1 MAKPTSLSR
10 IGSKIKIN
18 IERVRDRIPSD
29 LIDQL
34 SQDPRGT
41 VIDYKMT
48 DGRGGIGVVLKMN
61 DGSKQ
66 WFFEDEIDL
75 LDENGNVIR
84 KIYDKQKNNSLLSN
98 ILTGLKYENKKN
110 VSDLLNP
117 INFFLWLVVSFKDI
131 F

>member
-1 MAKPTSLSR
+1 MAKPPSLSR

-18 IERVRDRIPSD
+18 IERVRDRIPSG

-66 WFFEDEIDL
+66 WFFEDEI
-75 LDENGNVIR
+75 
-84 KIYDKQKNNSLLSN
+84 S
-98 ILTGLKYENKKN
+98 
-110 VSDLLNP
+110 
-117 INFFLWLVVSFKDI
+117 
-131 F
+131 

>member
-1 MAKPTSLSR
+1 VPEINYFNSMAKPTSLSR

-66 WFFEDEIDL
+66 WFFEDEI
-75 LDENGNVIR
+75 
-84 KIYDKQKNNSLLSN
+84 S
-98 ILTGLKYENKKN
+98 
-110 VSDLLNP
+110 
-117 INFFLWLVVSFKDI
+117 
-131 F
+131 

>member
-1 MAKPTSLSR
+1 MPRIKNFNSMAKPTSLSR

-66 WFFEDEIDL
+66 WFFEDEI
-75 LDENGNVIR
+75 
-84 KIYDKQKNNSLLSN
+84 S
-98 ILTGLKYENKKN
+98 
-110 VSDLLNP
+110 
-117 INFFLWLVVSFKDI
+117 
-131 F
+131 

>member
-1 MAKPTSLSR
+1 VPEIKYFNSMAKPTSLSR

-66 WFFEDEIDL
+66 WFFEDEI
-75 LDENGNVIR
+75 
-84 KIYDKQKNNSLLSN
+84 S
-98 ILTGLKYENKKN
+98 
-110 VSDLLNP
+110 
-117 INFFLWLVVSFKDI
+117 
-131 F
+131 

>member
-18 IERVRDRIPSD
+18 IERVKDRIPSE

-41 VIDYKMT
+41 VVDYKMT

-66 WFFEDEIDL
+66 WFFEDEI
-75 LDENGNVIR
+75 
-84 KIYDKQKNNSLLSN
+84 S
-98 ILTGLKYENKKN
+98 
-110 VSDLLNP
+110 
-117 INFFLWLVVSFKDI
+117 
-131 F
+131 

>member
-1 MAKPTSLSR
+1 MPEIKYFNSMAKPTSLSR

-48 DGRGGIGVVLKMN
+48 DGRGIGLVLKLK
-61 DGSKQ
+61 DGSKN
-66 WFFEDEIDL
+66 WFFENE
-75 LDENGNVIR
+75 
-84 KIYDKQKNNSLLSN
+84 
-98 ILTGLKYENKKN
+98 
-110 VSDLLNP
+110 VS
-117 INFFLWLVVSFKDI
+117 
-131 F
+131 